1 MILAIFDLQVA
12 MILPAKLANYSF
24 QEKKCKTDFQDLGL
38 QSGTILAIF
47 DLYAALILPTM
58 FQVNWPL
65 GSGEEA
71 LNRFS
76 RWPPWLPFWIFDW
89 NDFSYFFI
97 YKLLPIFPTHWP
109 FSLGEKA

>member
-38 QSGTILAIF
+38 QSGVILAIF
-47 DLYAALILPTM
+47 DLYAALMLPTM

-71 LNRFS
+71 LNRFQ
-76 RWPPWLPFWIFDW
+76 DGHHGCHVG
-89 NDFSYFFI
+89 
-97 YKLLPIFPTHWP
+97 FPTGTILAI
-109 FSLGEKA
+109 FLSTSCSQYFLLTGLSI